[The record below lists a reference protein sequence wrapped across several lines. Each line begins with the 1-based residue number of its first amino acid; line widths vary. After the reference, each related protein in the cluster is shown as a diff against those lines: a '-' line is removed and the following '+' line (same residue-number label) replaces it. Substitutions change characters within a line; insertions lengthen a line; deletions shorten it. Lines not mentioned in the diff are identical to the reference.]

1 MIYGNTKSFLIMMD
15 MERLE
20 EYDKWFAYYKYPL
33 RFPYKMNMWQYTSN
47 GEVDGIKK
55 GVDINIS
62 FEY

>member
-1 MIYGNTKSFLIMMD
+1 
-15 MERLE
+15 
-20 EYDKWFAYYKYPL
+20 
-33 RFPYKMNMWQYTSN
+33 MWQYTSN